1 MTMPRVNLVVIGH
14 KDHGKS
20 TLIGRLLFDSKAIK
34 EQKLNEIQTELKRS
48 GKKFEFAFLLDSLEE
63 ERKGGLTIDIM
74 HTPFK
79 SNKFLYTIIDCPG
92 HKEFIEKMLTGVSEA
107 DAAVLV
113 TSAKEGIQDQTRQH
127 AFLIKTLGIEQLVV
141 AINKLDSVNY
151 SEDQYKKTCKEL
163 GLVLQNLGYQNVP
176 MIPIS
181 AIKGDNIFKKSEKM
195 KWYTGPTLI
204 ETLDEKVVPNILPV
218 NKPLRGVVQDIYPYE
233 NNQRLVVCKI
243 ESGTLIPEKSVVF
256 NPSGKKTVLKEIMEF
271 GSTVSKA
278 QPGDSIGLLL
288 EDSRGLERG
297 EILSY
302 PENQPKIVNDFVVEV
317 ILFTGI
323 QIKNDDVLTIHC
335 GTAQTKC
342 KVNDILTEID
352 PVNLDLLT
360 KNPTKLDSESVGELE
375 LSALEPL
382 SLELYSDFPELGRFV
397 IEGKKGTVGAGI
409 VLKILS

>member
-1 MTMPRVNLVVIGH
+1 MTMPRINLVVIGH

-20 TLIGRLLFDSKAIK
+20 TLIGRLLFDSRAIK

-63 ERKGGLTIDIM
+63 ERKGGMTIDIM

-141 AINKLDSVNY
+141 AINKLDIVDY
-151 SEDQYKKTCKEL
+151 SEEQYKKTCKEL
-163 GLVLQNLGYQNVP
+163 GLILQNLGYQNVP

-181 AIKGDNIFKKSEKM
+181 AIKGDNVFKKSEKM

-204 ETLDEKVVPNILPV
+204 ETLDENVVPNILPI

-256 NPSGKKTVLKEIMEF
+256 NPSGKKTVLKKIMEF
-271 GSTVSKA
+271 GSTISKA

-288 EDSRGLERG
+288 EDSSGIERG

-302 PENQPKIVNDFVVEV
+302 HENQPKIVKDFVVEV

-323 QIKNDDVLTIHC
+323 QIKIGDVLTIRC

-342 KVNDILTEID
+342 RVNDILTEID

-360 KNPTKLDSESVGELE
+360 KKPTKLDSESVGELE

>member
-1 MTMPRVNLVVIGH
+1 MNVRAAAVGA
-14 KDHGKS
+14 
-20 TLIGRLLFDSKAIK
+20 GRGLSCLGEGEEQLF
-34 EQKLNEIQTELKRS
+34 
-48 GKKFEFAFLLDSLEE
+48 
-63 ERKGGLTIDIM
+63 
-74 HTPFK
+74 
-79 SNKFLYTIIDCPG
+79 
-92 HKEFIEKMLTGVSEA
+92 EA

-302 PENQPKIVNDFVVEV
+302 PENQPKIVKDFVVEV

-323 QIKNDDVLTIHC
+323 QIKNGDVLTIRC

-342 KVNDILTEID
+342 RVNDILTEID